1 MDSPATDTPDVAPQ
15 AAQQHPLRNRLALL
29 VHQSLFRVAW
39 IFKTESVIMPA
50 FLDSIS
56 ESGLIRGALPLLNRT
71 GQSLAPLLLARQLS
85 AAPRKSAWLSR
96 TTFLMG
102 LPFLFLSASIAAAN
116 SRLPEWFAA
125 VFLLAYV
132 TFFCLH
138 GVNDMTLSTVLGK
151 LIEARQ
157 RGRLQAAASTVGTTA
172 AVTLALLLLEG
183 WLQAPGQAAFQPIFL
198 FVGSVMMLAGV
209 SSKLLKEQPD
219 AVKVPVTPLPVAAA
233 VRQATERLR
242 HDPVLRRL
250 CLVAVLFVFSQ
261 TLFPHYQKVGLAAQ
275 GPSRSVL
282 MNWVVA
288 QHLGAVCF
296 SMASGFLADR
306 FGTRSALRLLLPCA
320 AVAPLL
326 ALLLEQN
333 APAGWYWI
341 TFFWIGLVPVT
352 LRVLVNYVIEIVS
365 RERHPEYISTLNLCM
380 AVPFLCSPLLGA
392 LVDWTGHRFP
402 FVIVAA
408 IVGAG
413 AMLTWTIREPRDLET
428 PESSR

>member
-1 MDSPATDTPDVAPQ
+1 MDPQ
-15 AAQQHPLRNRLALL
+15 AAPLQVSPQHQLRNRLALL

-71 GQSLAPLLLARQLS
+71 GQSLAPLLLARHLAS
-85 AAPRKSAWLSR
+85 APRKSAWLSR

-102 LPFLFLSASIAAAN
+102 LPFLFLSASIAAADA
-116 SRLPEWFAA
+116 RLPEWFAA

-132 TFFCLH
+132 AFFCLH

-151 LIEARQ
+151 LIETRQ
-157 RGRLQAAASTVGTTA
+157 RGRLQAAASTIGTTA
-172 AVTLALLLLEG
+172 AVTLALLLLQR
-183 WLQAPGQAAFQPIFL
+183 WLQAPGQAPFQPIFL
-198 FVGSVMMLAGV
+198 FVGSMMMLAGV
-209 SSKLLKEQPD
+209 SSKLLREQPD
-219 AVKVPVTPLPVAAA
+219 ITP
-233 VRQATERLR
+233 ATETALPLTAALQQAIQRLR
-242 HDPVLRRL
+242 EDHVLRRI

-261 TLFPHYQKVGLAAQ
+261 TLFPHYQKVGLAGQ
-275 GPSRSVL
+275 GASRSVL
-282 MNWVVA
+282 MDWVVA

-320 AVAPLL
+320 AAAPLL
-326 ALLLEQN
+326 ALLLERY
-333 APAGWYWI
+333 APTGWYWI

-352 LRVLVNYVIEIVS
+352 LRVQVNYVIEIVS

-380 AVPFLCSPLLGA
+380 AIPFLCSPLLGA
-392 LVDWTGHRFP
+392 LVDWTGHRIP
-402 FVIVAA
+402 FLLVAA
-408 IVGAG
+408 IVGTG
-413 AMLTWTIREPRDLET
+413 AALTWTIREPRELEST
-428 PESSR
+428 AGLPSST

>member
-1 MDSPATDTPDVAPQ
+1 MQPGSATAPDAT
-15 AAQQHPLRNRLALL
+15 QQHQLRNRLALL

-71 GQSLAPLLLARQLS
+71 GQSLAPLLLARPLA

-102 LPFLFLSASIAAAN
+102 LPFLFLSASIAVADAQ
-116 SRLPEWFAA
+116 LPEWFAG

-132 TFFCLH
+132 AFFCLH

-172 AVTLALLLLEG
+172 AVTLALLLLQG
-183 WLQAPGQAAFQPIFL
+183 WLQTPGQAPFQPIFL
-198 FVGSVMMLAGV
+198 FVGSAMMLAGV
-209 SSKLLKEQPD
+209 SSKLLREEPD
-219 AVKVPVTPLPVAAA
+219 ASGQAATTLPIRDA
-233 VRQATERLR
+233 VRQAVARLTL
-242 HDPVLRRL
+242 DPVLRRL
-250 CLVAVLFVFSQ
+250 CLVALLFVFSQ
-261 TLFPHYQKVGLAAQ
+261 TLFPHYQKVGLAQQ
-275 GPSRSVL
+275 GHTRSVL

-296 SMASGFLADR
+296 STASGFLADR

-320 AVAPLL
+320 AAAPLL
-326 ALLLEQN
+326 ALALERS
-333 APAGWYWI
+333 APPGWFWV

-352 LRVLVNYVIEIVS
+352 LRVQVNYVIEIVS

-380 AVPFLCSPLLGA
+380 AIPFLCSPLLGA
-392 LVDWTGHRFP
+392 LVDWTGHQIP
-402 FVIVAA
+402 FLLVAA
-408 IVGAG
+408 VVGTG
-413 AMLTWTIREPRDLET
+413 AILTWTMREPRDLSAA
-428 PESSR
+428 PGGRSSC